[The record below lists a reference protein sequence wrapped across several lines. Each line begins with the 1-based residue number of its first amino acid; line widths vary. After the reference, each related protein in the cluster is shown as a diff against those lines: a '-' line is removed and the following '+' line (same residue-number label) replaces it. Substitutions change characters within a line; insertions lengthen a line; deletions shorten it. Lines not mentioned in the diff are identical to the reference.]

1 MTELNEIVKIADIH
15 ADRIK
20 MALIKLNKFLPLN
33 KEKIIAISEEMLLLT
48 DFLVHRFGKLQDLLG
63 AKIIDQFLMRL
74 DEYAENLSMIDK
86 INKLERLEIIE
97 HADLWKEMRLARNHA
112 AHEYPGHPE
121 LTVEYL
127 DAVIKLAPKLIDILN
142 KIKIKLGSVN
152 KK

>member
-1 MTELNEIVKIADIH
+1 MTALKEIIKIADIH

-20 MALIKLNKFLPLN
+20 MALNKLDCFLPLN
-33 KEKIIAISEEMLLLT
+33 QEKIIAISDEQLLLT

-63 AKIIDQFLMRL
+63 SKIIDQFLIQC

-97 HADLWKEMRLARNHA
+97 NANLWKEMRLARNHA
-112 AHEYPGHPE
+112 AHEYPGQPE

-127 DAVIKLAPKLIDILN
+127 TSVIRLAPKLIDILN
-142 KIKIKLGSVN
+142 KIKAKLIV
-152 KK
+152 